1 MRLQVI
7 FNCCLLI
14 VYMALLAG
22 CSIKSYH
29 SAWPK
34 DTLVTSSSQTAGL
47 LASARKKF
55 DTAGSEEDL
64 LDSMES
70 FKNVLEID
78 PGNREALTSLC
89 NQYILLGTAYTSER
103 SLKYQYY
110 QKAMQNCE
118 LAMYTNPQFKHQVDK
133 GKKPWEAAE
142 TLKAED
148 APAMLFWV
156 TALQYEFKEAM
167 RLPSKVV
174 NVRWMQH
181 ALVFLDRIKEVAPDY
196 GNGAVELAYTVCYCV
211 LPRLYGGDEQKCYG
225 YMNEAVEKSEGHLLA
240 RWGRG
245 RFFYQVTGDKESAR
259 KDLQWVIEQDP
270 SEYRDVYPW
279 KVHFQ
284 EDAALQ
290 FLKLSE

>member
-1 MRLQVI
+1 MRIHII
-7 FNCCLLI
+7 FSCCLPIL
-14 VYMALLAG
+14 YMALFSG
-22 CSIKSYH
+22 CSIKTYQP
-29 SAWPK
+29 AWPEDIK
-34 DTLVTSSSQTAGL
+34 ATPSPQTAEL
-47 LASARKKF
+47 LVSARAKF
-55 DTAGSEEDL
+55 DTAGSADAL
-64 LDSMES
+64 LGAMEL

-78 PGNREALTSLC
+78 PVNREALTSLC

-110 QKAMQNCE
+110 QTAMQNCE
-118 LAMYTNPQFKHQVDK
+118 LAMYTNPQFKHEVDK

-142 TLKAED
+142 TLEAED

-174 NVRWMQH
+174 NFRWMQH
-181 ALVFLDRIKEVAPDY
+181 ALIFLDRIKEVAPNY

-211 LPRLYGGDEQKCYG
+211 LPSFYGGDEQKCYG
-225 YMNEAVEKSEGHLLA
+225 YMDKAIEKSEGYLLA

-245 RFFYQVTGDKESAR
+245 RFFHQVTGDEKAAR
-259 KDLQWVIEQDP
+259 EDLQWVVEQDP
-270 SEYRDVYPW
+270 SKYKDAYPW
-279 KVHFQ
+279 RVHFQ